1 MVSNNTNSLLPRSYN
16 SFTDYIKQRF
26 GGRIQKLTLN
36 AGFTCPNR
44 DGTLGTGGCI
54 YCDNDA
60 FNPSYCHPQKSVTKQ
75 IEEGIV
81 FHKFRYRRAVG
92 YLAYFQAF
100 SNTYD
105 SLQHLKRLYDEALS
119 HPEVKGLIIGTR
131 PDCID
136 EEKLDYFAAL
146 SSNKFVLIEY
156 GVESCYDHTLRL
168 INRGHTFGQSVDA
181 IKLTHAYGI
190 MCGIHMILGLPG
202 ESPEDILKEAEII
215 SELPINTLKLHQLQ
229 IVKNTRLA
237 TDYRKTPENYFLLS
251 LNDYIDL
258 VIRFTERLNPVIMID
273 RFTAE
278 IPPRFLEVPVWKNLR
293 ADEILRLIEQEYV
306 NRNTWQGK
314 YFMDTSKTLK
324 ENHERKY

>member
-60 FNPSYCHPQKSVTKQ
+60 FNPSYCLPQKSITQQ
-75 IEEGIV
+75 IEEGIA

-92 YLAYFQAF
+92 YLAYFQAY
-100 SNTYD
+100 SNTYN

-119 HPEVKGLIIGTR
+119 HPEVTGLIIGTR

-136 EEKLDYFAAL
+136 EEKLEYFASL
-146 SSNKFVLIEY
+146 SAENFVLIEY

-215 SELPINTLKLHQLQ
+215 SELPVNTLKLHQLQ

-237 TDYRKTPENYFLLS
+237 TDYRKSPENYFLLS

-258 VIRFTERLNPVIMID
+258 VIRFTERLKPVIMID

-314 YFMDTSKTLK
+314 YFMDTSKT
-324 ENHERKY
+324 